1 MPDDRRFN
9 RRSFFRSG
17 LRELLKPVV
26 ESIDEKMAE
35 LGRIAAQANAPK
47 VPPAPPRPKV
57 TLKLLRPPGALPEAE
72 FDSTCSRCGA
82 CVNACPANAIVIND
96 HLAAG
101 APFID
106 ANVASCVVCSSLAC
120 MNECPSG
127 ALVPTAMADIDM
139 GTAMWNASTCLRT
152 AAEAEP
158 CTVCVD
164 VCPIGEFAI
173 RLDGNHVQV
182 IEDGCVGCGLC
193 QLKCPTKPKSI
204 VVEPRV

>member
-26 ESIDEKMAE
+26 ESIDEKVAE
-35 LGRIAAQANAPK
+35 LGQIAGQAATPK
-47 VPPAPPRPKV
+47 PPPGPPRPNV
-57 TLKLLRPPGALPEAE
+57 TLKLLRPPGSLPE
-72 FDSTCSRCGA
+72 FDFLATCSRCGN

-96 HLAAG
+96 RLAEG

-106 ANVASCVVCSSLAC
+106 ANVAACVVCSSLAC
-120 MNECPSG
+120 MHDCPTG
-127 ALVPTAMADIDM
+127 ALLPVPLTDIDM
-139 GTAMWNASTCLRT
+139 GTAIWNSSTCLRT
-152 AAEAEP
+152 DLGES

-164 VCPIGEFAI
+164 VCPIGEVAI

-182 IEDGCVGCGLC
+182 VEDGCVGCGLC

-204 VVEPRV
+204 VVEPRA